1 MKTIFYCLII
11 LLISKS
17 VKSQEYRF
25 TEVIEEH
32 DDGNTTFKIKFND
45 ATNGLLVKDEKEEF
59 YVENGRHSNN
69 FEGPYNKDAAI
80 VVLYKKLHPEIYTN
94 HSTGA
99 GVNGGVNRAG
109 TGDVNSAGISNNG
122 SSNSEGWYEEYYG
135 GEKRII
141 MTAPDGSRYYLGPNG
156 GRVYV
161 YKNGVHTKK
170 TDSEKRS
177 REENLAT
184 QSSSGQRLK
193 KDGTPDRRYKES
205 RSSKTGSFGN
215 KSSSK
220 SSGRSG
226 G

>member
-99 GVNGGVNRAG
+99 GVNGGVNP
-109 TGDVNSAGISNNG
+109 SGISNNG
-122 SSNSEGWYEEYYG
+122 SSNSEVGYEEYYG
-135 GEKRII
+135 GVNRII
-141 MTAPDGSRYYLGPNG
+141 MTAPDGSRYYLDSNG
-156 GRVYV
+156 RRVYV

-170 TDSEKRS
+170 TDAEKRS

-193 KDGTPDRRYKES
+193 KDGTPDRRYKEN